1 MNINNNIIITTI
13 IVIIKMITILI
24 TIISNINRV
33 QITSIIDLNP
43 IRRKNNRMG
52 NLYHT
57 PGHFYTV
64 IQVRQQY
71 VVRLIKSLSP

>member
-57 PGHFYTV
+57 PCHFYTV